1 MELYERTILEN
12 GLVLEIWDES
22 KKIAEDTFRV
32 TLAARVK
39 VAVKKEYLPDIE
51 HYRAVVRAFGHEIL
65 FEQLKEKS
73 FVKADEKEELFTQLL
88 GEFRDTTLKYIS
100 RPNFPA
106 GFVMSKF
113 MEIQRNPYKYKN

>member
-1 MELYERTILEN
+1 MELCERTVMDN

-22 KKIAEDTFRV
+22 RKIADDTFRV

-39 VAVKKEYLPDIE
+39 VAVKKEYLPDLE
-51 HYRAVVRAFGHEIL
+51 HYRTVLRVFGHEIL
-65 FEQLKEKS
+65 FEQVKERS
-73 FVKADEKEELFTQLL
+73 FVRTDEKDEIYNQLL

>member
-32 TLAARVK
+32 TFAARVK

-51 HYRAVVRAFGHEIL
+51 HYRTVVRAFGHEIL
-65 FEQLKEKS
+65 FEQIKERS
-73 FVKADEKEELFTQLL
+73 FVKSDEKDEFFTQLF